1 MSYQLNGLAT
11 KMVVKNRKG
20 EILDISQ
27 LVSSVTIQGDYKQ
40 GARRLDCSYIAS
52 SKDNN
57 IPSAE
62 IQEYNN
68 VFFYNKDELIFNG
81 TIYEISKD
89 SSSNLMTFYAY
100 DNGVVVLKN

>member
-57 IPSAE
+57 IP
-62 IQEYNN
+62 
-68 VFFYNKDELIFNG
+68 ELAYETVRVELALGSEIFNECNCPI
-81 TIYEISKD
+81 TVAKRDEVSPIIKI
-89 SSSNLMTFYAY
+89 A
-100 DNGVVVLKN
+100 

>member
-40 GARRLDCSYIAS
+40 GARR
-52 SKDNN
+52 
-57 IPSAE
+57 
-62 IQEYNN
+62 
-68 VFFYNKDELIFNG
+68 
-81 TIYEISKD
+81 
-89 SSSNLMTFYAY
+89 
-100 DNGVVVLKN
+100 